1 MYCSQL
7 CCWHKLYSDP
17 CFRRLRSSPV
27 TCCEWRRSTVSGTL
41 CCSWARSL
49 SWPSPAPSVS
59 SGSRSDTKFN
69 LGLKQIVTGAIQ
81 VLRNKVGDGVGG
93 VRFPGKKRYDGVRF
107 NVIGITRGWVGGQI
121 PRKKRYVTLEWPHSC
136 MALFV
141 EHQVE
146 WWQFF

>member
-1 MYCSQL
+1 MIFAIFGVNFIHIDVVYECIVLS
-7 CCWHKLYSDP
+7 CIVEIYSYSDP

-49 SWPSPAPSVS
+49 SWPSLAPSVS

-81 VLRNKVGDGVGG
+81 VLRNAVGDGVGWG
-93 VRFPGKKRYDGVRF
+93 EGCQISWKKALRRCTVQRYWHYEG
-107 NVIGITRGWVGGQI
+107 VGGGSNSQE
-121 PRKKRYVTLEWPHSC
+121 K
-136 MALFV
+136 ALRNT
-141 EHQVE
+141 
-146 WWQFF
+146 